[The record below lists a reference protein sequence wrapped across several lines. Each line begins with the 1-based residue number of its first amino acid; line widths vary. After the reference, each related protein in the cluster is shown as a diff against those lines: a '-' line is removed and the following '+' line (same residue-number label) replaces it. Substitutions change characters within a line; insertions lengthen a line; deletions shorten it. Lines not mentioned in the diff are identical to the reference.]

1 MANVQVQPLISPR
14 RVRNVA
20 STGHGNLMIEGARS
34 QVDGCA
40 GGARRILY
48 VVLAAVFFVLA
59 IIGVVLPGLPTT
71 PFLLL
76 TSYFLS
82 RSWPRMHQRLMDNKV
97 FGPILRRFQ
106 RTLSSPT
113 RQEGQAA

>member
-1 MANVQVQPLISPR
+1 MANMQAQPLISPR

-20 STGHGNLMIEGARS
+20 SNGHGKRVIEKTQS
-34 QVDGCA
+34 QVTSCT
-40 GGARRILY
+40 GGARRILFIA
-48 VVLAAVFFVLA
+48 LAGVFFVLA
-59 IIGVVLPGLPTT
+59 IIGVVLPGIPTT

-82 RSWPRMHQRLMDNKV
+82 RSWPRMHQKLMSNKV

-106 RTLSSPT
+106 RTSSH
-113 RQEGQAA
+113 G